1 MRCTQHS
8 SDLSNS
14 HNTLTKSKY
23 PNCIAADFKTQ
34 GSSSLLLC
42 RSQSKLSFLTFHTW
56 FEEFVP
62 GWIKLSREKC
72 ESRIEQ
78 AIQLDEIVKI
88 TNDLKLSTSAV
99 DTRGFLHQTAA
110 FWQHLDWPVASEAYG
125 FAVSMIENMCC
136 CAEFYVGKIFGSL
149 NSESLQDEHG
159 RFKASEKVSVLIPSL
174 SLSLS
179 LSLTLT

>member
-1 MRCTQHS
+1 MFGR
-8 SDLSNS
+8 
-14 HNTLTKSKY
+14 
-23 PNCIAADFKTQ
+23 A
-34 GSSSLLLC
+34 
-42 RSQSKLSFLTFHTW
+42 QSKLSFLTFHKW
-56 FEEFVP
+56 FEEFVA

-72 ESRIEQ
+72 ESRIQQ

-88 TNDLKLSTSAV
+88 TKDLKLSTSAV
-99 DTRGFLHQTAA
+99 DTRGFLHQMAA
-110 FWQHLDWPVASEAYG
+110 FWQHLNWPVASEAYG

-159 RFKASEKVSVLIPSL
+159 RFKASEKVSFFISL

-179 LSLTLT
+179 LSLTLSPPSLSLSLTCYSSSIYSSVLL